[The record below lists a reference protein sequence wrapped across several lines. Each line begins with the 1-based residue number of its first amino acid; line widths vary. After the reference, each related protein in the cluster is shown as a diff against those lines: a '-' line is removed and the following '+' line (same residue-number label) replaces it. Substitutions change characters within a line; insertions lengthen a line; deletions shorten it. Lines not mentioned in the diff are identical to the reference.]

1 MNDNKPD
8 REVLSLKGKPE
19 KSQLAHAKGV
29 AKSLEGSR
37 KEEEADWYSIADY
50 SGYGNIPSLSVDR
63 DGKERPRMRQ
73 MIDSYPILSFRT
85 LEAGMYSGLSSP
97 NRPWVRFGF
106 MDEELENY
114 QPARVYLDQL
124 ESLILRM
131 FDASNFY
138 QVARSNYGEMGR
150 FGPACGIMT
159 EHWREIAPCLK
170 IPIGQFWFGMNEAFR
185 VDTLVRDCPMTVANV
200 VKSFVK
206 RGNQYGW
213 SAVSM
218 TVKNLWDRGQYET
231 MVKCRQMIEPGKD
244 GRFQSTIWDELDD
257 RQDALLEAKHYH
269 EQPFWGPRWGGDKM
283 YARGVGHEALPDLRE
298 LALKNKRLQQVEDQ
312 ITKPATYGPAR
323 DIDMRPGAHTYVPD
337 MSSMDA
343 IKEIYTPDPRAMT
356 ILADRIDTLH
366 NMVDRL
372 TYADLFMAITN
383 MPGVQPRN
391 VEELLK
397 RDEEKLTQIGP
408 VVEMVND
415 EMLPIAVERM
425 LGIAKRGGLLPE
437 APEELQGRELK
448 IEFVSVLAMAQKML
462 GMSTTERAIGFVGSL
477 GQVFGPQVLDK
488 IDPDALVD
496 DYAKRA
502 NLPARALRDDR
513 NVELLRKQRAQAE
526 EMEQTAALAQPARD
540 ATQAAQNIAQLSDA

>member
-1 MNDNKPD
+1 MNEKPD
-8 REVLSLKGKPE
+8 RQTLTAKGKPE
-19 KSQLAHAKGV
+19 KTQLAHVKGV
-29 AKSLEGSR
+29 AKSLAGPR
-37 KEEEADWYSIADY
+37 MEEEADWHSIADF
-50 SGYGNIPSLSVDR
+50 SGYGDTPSLSVSR

-73 MIDSYPILSFRT
+73 LIDSYPILSFRT

-97 NRPWVRFGF
+97 NRPWLRFGF

-124 ESLILRM
+124 ETLILRM

-170 IPIGQFWFGMNEAFR
+170 VPIGQFWFGMNEAFK
-185 VDTLVRDCPMTVANV
+185 VDTLLRDCPMTVDNV

-206 RGNQYGW
+206 RGADYNW
-213 SAVSM
+213 STVS
-218 TVKNLWDRGQYET
+218 TTIKELWDRGHYQAI
-231 MVKCRQMIEPGKD
+231 VKCRQMIEPGEN
-244 GRFQSTIWDELDD
+244 GRFQSTIWDENDD
-257 RQDALLEAKHYH
+257 RQDAMLEAKHYY
-269 EQPFWGPRWGGDKM
+269 EKPFWGPRWGGDKL

-323 DIDMRPGAHTYVPD
+323 DIDMRPGAHTYVANMAELTAAKP
-337 MSSMDA
+337 
-343 IKEIYTPDPRAMT
+343 IYVPDPRAMT
-356 ILADRIDTLH
+356 ILGDRIDKLH
-366 NMVDRL
+366 TMIDRL

-391 VEELLK
+391 VEELIK

-415 EMLPIAVERM
+415 EMLPVAVARM
-425 LGIAKRGGLLPE
+425 LGIAQRGGLLPE
-437 APEELQGRELK
+437 APEELQGQELK

-462 GMSTTERAIGFVGSL
+462 GMSTTERAIGFIGSL

-540 ATQAAQNIAQLSDA
+540 ATQAAQNIAQLSDV